1 VASRAR
7 FCAKL
12 HFVAPHGNAKAT
24 IQGRA
29 RRNEWIST
37 MPTTVKK
44 RSVVVGGHR
53 TSISLERAFWD
64 ALRRLAQAE
73 GKTINQMVSDIDAA
87 RQGNLSSAIRVYVLS
102 RASQGYL
109 PPENNPPGILPAE
122 EDDDS

>member
-1 VASRAR
+1 
-7 FCAKL
+7 
-12 HFVAPHGNAKAT
+12 
-24 IQGRA
+24 
-29 RRNEWIST
+29 

-102 RASQGYL
+102 RACQGHL
-109 PPENNPPGILPAE
+109 PPESDPPGDLPVAE